1 MPGLFAG
8 LEKFGL
14 KADKLNVYE
23 EKKKEEKKSGAAAAA
38 APEATEKDYIFDK
51 TFKCPC
57 CDAEFHAKAVRA
69 GKVKLAGTDTDLR
82 PKYQQFDCNKYD
94 AVVCPKCGYA
104 SIAKYF
110 TYLGTAQC
118 KLIKENITKA
128 FKGIDESGDIYTY
141 DNAIGRFKLAL
152 VSTIVKRAKDSE
164 RAYTC
169 LKLAWVLRGKRES
182 LPEDTPDRE
191 NVIKQLEADEKE
203 ALENAYVGFDNAFS
217 TENLPICGNLDEG
230 ALMII
235 LADLSRRIGK
245 TEEAGRWI
253 SSILTSRTIKDN
265 VKNKARE
272 IKEIID
278 SAKQQ

>member
-1 MPGLFAG
+1 
-8 LEKFGL
+8 
-14 KADKLNVYE
+14 
-23 EKKKEEKKSGAAAAA
+23 
-38 APEATEKDYIFDK
+38 
-51 TFKCPC
+51 
-57 CDAEFHAKAVRA
+57 
-69 GKVKLAGTDTDLR
+69 
-82 PKYQQFDCNKYD
+82 
-94 AVVCPKCGYA
+94 
-104 SIAKYF
+104 IAKYF

-203 ALENAYVGFDNAFS
+203 ALENAYVGFDSAFS
-217 TENLPICGNLDEG
+217 SENLPICGNLDEG